1 LQYGIWIKALGALFD
16 MTQSKKSTSTFKANT
31 LLSNKRKFIP
41 DPLLNK
47 RGLREFKK
55 LVIKEK

>member
-1 LQYGIWIKALGALFD
+1 
-16 MTQSKKSTSTFKANT
+16 MTQSKKSILTFKANA

-47 RGLREFKK
+47 KDLREFKK
-55 LVIKEK
+55 LAIPIIKEK

>member
-1 LQYGIWIKALGALFD
+1 

-31 LLSNKRKFIP
+31 LLLNKRKFIP

-47 RGLREFKK
+47 RDLREFKK
-55 LVIKEK
+55 FVIPVIKAK

>member
-1 LQYGIWIKALGALFD
+1 
-16 MTQSKKSTSTFKANT
+16 MTQSKKSASTFKVNA

-47 RGLREFKK
+47 RDLKEFKK

>member
-1 LQYGIWIKALGALFD
+1 MK
-16 MTQSKKSTSTFKANT
+16 QSKKSASTFKST
-31 LLSNKRKFIP
+31 KLIENKRKFVP

-47 RGLREFKK
+47 RDLREFKK